1 MTNITNLKIG
11 NFLNPTYKKNLIE
24 KIKVDK
30 QGIFLAYLL
39 FVEIFS
45 LFMKIGGYNE

>member
-1 MTNITNLKIG
+1 MTNITNFKIG
-11 NFLNPTYKKNLIE
+11 NFLNPTDKKNLIK

-30 QGIFLAYLL
+30 LGIFLAYLL

-45 LFMKIGGYNE
+45 FFIKLGGYYE